1 MSSNI
6 LANLRYSKEHQWAKV
21 EDDVVYVGITDYA
34 QDSLGEVVYIDLPT
48 IGEFYEAAE
57 VVANIESV
65 KTSSDVYNPI
75 GGTIASINEELE
87 DSPELVNEDC
97 YKYYLYT
104 LSEAQVEQLDS
115 LMDDVGYKE
124 YLKTLP

>member
-1 MSSNI
+1 MSNI
-6 LANLRYSKEHQWAKV
+6 PTNLRYSKEHQWAKV
-21 EDDVVYVGITDYA
+21 EGDVVYVGITDYA

-87 DSPELVNEDC
+87 DSPELVNEGC

-115 LMDDVGYKE
+115 LMDDAGYKE
-124 YLKTLP
+124 YLKTLS